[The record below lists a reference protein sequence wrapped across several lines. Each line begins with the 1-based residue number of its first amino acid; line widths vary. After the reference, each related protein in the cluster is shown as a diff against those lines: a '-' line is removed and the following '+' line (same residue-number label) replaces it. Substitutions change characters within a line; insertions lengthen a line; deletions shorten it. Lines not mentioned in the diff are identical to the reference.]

1 MNFFFKIKN
10 FLKEVK
16 SEAKKISWLKKE
28 DLFKYTGLVIAVS
41 LTVALIL
48 GLFDF
53 LFFNILQKTI

>member
-1 MNFFFKIKN
+1 MNFFFKIKK

-53 LFFNILQKTI
+53 LFFNILQKII